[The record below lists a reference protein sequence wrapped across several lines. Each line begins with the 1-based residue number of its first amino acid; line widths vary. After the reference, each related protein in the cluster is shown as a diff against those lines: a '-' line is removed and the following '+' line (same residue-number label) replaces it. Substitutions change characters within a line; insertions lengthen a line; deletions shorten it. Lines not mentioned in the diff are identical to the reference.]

1 MARTSTVQQLAH
13 WAEIVASVAVV
24 VSLLFLV
31 SEVRTNTRVL
41 ERQAVLDR
49 TAAFNTAFLE
59 GSALPTILTKI
70 KAVDGFEP
78 VEQAL
83 AARYDL
89 DYQEAVRW
97 TRHLAVLWTVLESD
111 FRVNGPSPALEGIA
125 WGLLGSADNQLY
137 WDQGAPQVTSG
148 EFRGY
153 VAGLRAARQQLQ

>member
-1 MARTSTVQQLAH
+1 MERRSLLQELAH

-31 SEVRTNTRVL
+31 TEVRTNTRVL
-41 ERQAVLDR
+41 EREAVLDR

-59 GSALPTILTKI
+59 GLALPAILTRI

-78 VEQAL
+78 VEQEL

-97 TRHLAVLWTVLESD
+97 VRHLAVLWTVLESD

-125 WGLLGSADNQLY
+125 WRLLGSADNQLY

-153 VAGLRAARQQLQ
+153 VAGFRAARQQQ